1 MSIKMNMA
9 ALTLEEEE
17 SPGSFSCKLI
27 GAWVLSVR
35 RQRPSLL
42 KDKIVQDLPSH
53 PNAYSKS

>member
-1 MSIKMNMA
+1 MSVKMNMV

-27 GAWVLSVR
+27 VTWVLSIR

-42 KDKIVQDLPSH
+42 KHKIVQNLPSH